1 MLAVLLA
8 GSFSGLGAAPI
19 VWTLQN
25 AVFTDGGTLTGNFT
39 YDRALNRIGNYR
51 LEVAGGNES
60 LFPAFVFQNGV
71 APNTTASLNPV
82 FPSGQAFVFR
92 TSLVRPS
99 NPSSQRLI
107 LLGFPVGFALP
118 DNGGPVELDLRS
130 SADCYSCS
138 PFRSLV
144 SGSLVGAA
152 ANQIPEPSTFALL
165 ALGGAV
171 LFGWKARRLRD

>member
-19 VWTLQN
+19 VWTVQN

-39 YDRALNRIGNYR
+39 YDPALNQFGNYR
-51 LEVAGGNES
+51 LEVAGGDES

-71 APNTTASLNPV
+71 APNTIISRGNGVFGFQTTLFRVGFPSQNRMLQLFLLGMDLLPANGGTVSLNLPI
-82 FPSGQAFVFR
+82 
-92 TSLVRPS
+92 
-99 NPSSQRLI
+99 SS
-107 LLGFPVGFALP
+107 
-118 DNGGPVELDLRS
+118 
-130 SADCYSCS
+130 DCYNCD
-138 PFRSLV
+138 PFRPLI

-165 ALGGAV
+165 ALGGAA
-171 LFGWKARRLRD
+171 LFGWKAKRPRG